1 MTFFKHATLAA
12 IIATVTLGAATV
24 QAGDIEIRKYSPNI
38 DISNS
43 YKLDKR
49 SHTTIDNS
57 QRRWVKQDYRYNYNQ
72 DNLNANQTYN
82 QKRKYSSAVN
92 QGASNSAGDTGHQM
106 NQYQGGT
113 HVNMSSADSRSHA
126 QGGLNLLSPSSSSH
140 SGLTS
145 KGNLEL
151 YGSQIGG
158 NQSGFQGGDNTNLQN
173 NSQTQYGSATTGSMD
188 YLRNGN
194 RNH

>member
-12 IIATVTLGAATV
+12 IIATVTLGAAAV

-43 YKLDKR
+43 YKLNQRTHTNVDNSKR
-49 SHTTIDNS
+49 SWE
-57 QRRWVKQDYRYNYNQ
+57 RKDYRYTYNR
-72 DNLNANQTYN
+72 DDLNARQTYN